1 MSDEQVRTEG
11 EPFPIDGTLDLHT
24 FRPEEIGSLIPD
36 YLELC
41 RERGIFEVRIVHGKG
56 TGALRRGVH
65 ALLERLDGVKA
76 YSLAPQGR
84 GEWGATLVEL
94 STDTRTADALN
105 SQRQHSG
112 SSPDNDLMK
121 SREAAQGRPGVPKK
135 EERTG
140 HSGRGRIRGT
150 LAFLHVVINTL
161 VWGIPLILVAL
172 IKAAVPVPPL
182 RRACS
187 ALVTWMATTWVALNG
202 LAVDYLIGARIESD
216 GLETLDP
223 HASCLVT
230 ANHQSWTDIVI
241 LQRIF
246 HRRIPFL
253 RFFIKQELIWVP
265 VLGLAWWGL
274 DFPFMKRYS
283 REYLEKHPEKR
294 GADMEETRRA
304 CARLRDVDLSI
315 TNFLEGTRFTPGK
328 HERQASPYRHLLQPR
343 SGGVGFALHALPE
356 KLDRVVDAT
365 IVYHGFEPGHA
376 PTIWDFLCGRAQRIE
391 VKVEEYAIPAD
402 LRGRDYSEDDE
413 YRRALGQWLGG
424 IWERKDAFLERSLN
438 PRAAA
443 NPDLA
448 ERG

>member
-1 MSDEQVRTEG
+1 MSDEQVSTG
-11 EPFPIDGTLDLHT
+11 AEPFPIDGTLDLHT
-24 FRPEEIGSLIPD
+24 FRPEDIGSLIPD

-41 RERGIFEVRIVHGKG
+41 RERGIVEVRIVHGKG

-65 ALLERLDGVKA
+65 ALLDRLDGVES

-84 GEWGATLVEL
+84 GEWGATVVEL
-94 STDTRTADALN
+94 RIERAPAEAGASERARRASHPGNASEQPAGDRRRPQTPKTDEEGKR
-105 SQRQHSG
+105 
-112 SSPDNDLMK
+112 
-121 SREAAQGRPGVPKK
+121 SRG
-135 EERTG
+135 
-140 HSGRGRIRGT
+140 GRIRGT
-150 LAFLHVVINTL
+150 LAFIHVVLNTL

-187 ALVTWMATTWVALNG
+187 TLVTWMATTWVALNG
-202 LAVDYLIGARIESD
+202 LAVDHVIGARIESD
-216 GLETLDP
+216 GLEDLDV

-283 REYLEKHPEKR
+283 GEYLARHPEKR

-304 CARLRDVDLSI
+304 CARLSDVELSI
-315 TNFLEGTRFTPGK
+315 TNFLEGTRFTAGK
-328 HERQASPYRHLLQPR
+328 HERQGSPYKHLLQPR

-356 KLDRVVDAT
+356 KLDRLVDAT
-365 IVYHGFEPGHA
+365 IVYHGFEPGYR
-376 PTIWDFLCGRAQRIE
+376 PTIWDFLCGRARRIE
-391 VKVEEYAIPAD
+391 VKVAQYAIPHH
-402 LRGRDYSEDDE
+402 LRGRDYSQDED
-413 YRRALGQWLGG
+413 YRQALGRWLAG
-424 IWERKDAFLERSLN
+424 IWEQKDAFLELRMNSGTG
-438 PRAAA
+438 ADH
-443 NPDLA
+443 DLTA
-448 ERG
+448 RG